1 VGVNQNIMW
10 YVYILRSARDNKLY
24 IGSTDDISHRL
35 LQHNSGEVDSTK
47 NRMPLILE
55 AYLAVK
61 DKVKAIELEQYFKTG
76 SGSAIL
82 NKRIL

>member
-1 VGVNQNIMW
+1 MW

-24 IGSTDDISHRL
+24 IGATDDISRRL
-35 LQHNSGEVDSTK
+35 LQHNSGEVDTTK
-47 NRMPLILE
+47 NRTPLILE

-61 DKVKAIELEQYFKTG
+61 DKAKAIALEEYFKTG

>member
-1 VGVNQNIMW
+1 MW

-24 IGSTDDISHRL
+24 IGSTDDINRQL

-47 NRMPLILE
+47 NRTPLILE